1 MKIKIRKTK
10 SEDARRVAH
19 VHRTSIRKLCSPFY
33 DQKVIDTW
41 SGGSSAEGVRRSLK
55 RKDVNDIVAEVDG
68 VICGIGASVNNRI
81 WLLYVHPKWTG
92 LGIGEKLLKRL
103 ERDIFKKG
111 IKSTTLESSLNAYK
125 FYLRCGYTKVKKK
138 TLRFRD
144 GTKVPC
150 IEMKKSSSR

>member
-1 MKIKIRKTK
+1 V
-10 SEDARRVAH
+10 EV
-19 VHRTSIRKLCSPFY
+19 
-33 DQKVIDTW
+33 
-41 SGGSSAEGVRRSLK
+41 VRRSLK
-55 RKDVNDIVAEVDG
+55 KKDVNDIVAEVDG
-68 VICGIGASVNNRI
+68 VIYGIGASINNRV

-111 IKSTTLESSLNAYK
+111 IKSITLESSLNAYK

-138 TLRFRD
+138 TLSFRD

-150 IEMKKSSSR
+150 IEMNKSSNHKT